1 MKIIEFKIRFKIEW
15 IQIIRKPAHA
25 MLNIIIPIYLL
36 AVMSCC
42 SFLMPFAGG
51 ERFGFVMTI
60 QLGLVFSMTLVESEL
75 PPSGDQPT
83 PMIYV
88 FIYFVNGLCLLSFL
102 TAVLSDGSA
111 LCFKSFYSKSAKK
124 VAPSNKMENDPDEPS
139 IVRSEVDSSKVC
151 FNSKV
156 GWLTITVQNNQTAK
170 DKSNNGTRN
179 IDVVLFILSIMITS
193 IYIIYLQLKMEGQ
206 YPERPEPNLKSAK
219 S

>member
-1 MKIIEFKIRFKIEW
+1 
-15 IQIIRKPAHA
+15 

-102 TAVLSDGSA
+102 TAVFSDGSA

-124 VAPSNKMENDPDEPS
+124 VAPSNIILVAPSTKMENHPDEPS
-139 IVRSEVDSSKVC
+139 IVTSEVDSSKVC
-151 FNSKV
+151 FNS
-156 GWLTITVQNNQTAK
+156 
-170 DKSNNGTRN
+170 
-179 IDVVLFILSIMITS
+179 
-193 IYIIYLQLKMEGQ
+193 
-206 YPERPEPNLKSAK
+206 
-219 S
+219 